1 MTERTPKPASTPRA
15 DRTAGYRGALPPRND
30 VLARTW
36 VAIVGLVLI
45 LVFVLPLLGIPSSLF
60 PDPSVEP
67 IPSIPVPS
75 ASGSLDAVP
84 SASP

>member
-1 MTERTPKPASTPRA
+1 MTDRTEKPPTTPRT
-15 DRTAGYRGALPPRND
+15 DKSPGYRGALPPRND

-45 LVFVLPLLGIPSSLF
+45 LVFVLPLLDIPSSLF
-60 PDPSVEP
+60 PEPTEVP

-75 ASGSLDAVP
+75 ASGSLDALP
-84 SASP
+84 SESP